1 MRVFTQSDHSVCYDK
16 TTVEWRLETQSAI
29 EVEPFGKREE
39 NRVKGGIIVNIV
51 DMVHRND
58 AMEEEEEQLP

>member
-1 MRVFTQSDHSVCYDK
+1 M
-16 TTVEWRLETQSAI
+16 ETQSVI

-58 AMEEEEEQLP
+58 AMEEE